1 MSWQTNRS
9 MIAMRNIA
17 RRLGLTRILGH
28 FRQGDTYEQAFDN
41 ALFAAIQPGDTVWD
55 VGANVGHYTRKFAE
69 AIGRDGKV
77 VAFEPFPSTVK
88 RLRAAVSGLENV
100 LVQPIAL
107 GAESGTMTMEGGS
120 DALAATSRVVEGPAT
135 GSDTEV
141 EIATGDAIVTRK
153 LAAAPAVLKI
163 DTEGFEL
170 DVLRGIPDRLAD
182 PALRAV
188 FIEVHFGLLANRG
201 MATAP
206 QEIERILKDAG
217 FATRWVDP
225 SHIAGE
231 RS

>member
-9 MIAMRNIA
+9 MIALRNAA
-17 RRLGLTRILGH
+17 RRVGLTRIAGRL
-28 FRQGDTYEQAFDN
+28 RPGDTYEKAFDD
-41 ALFAAIQPGDTVWD
+41 ALLAVIQPGDTVWD

-69 AIGRDGKV
+69 AAGRDGKV
-77 VAFEPFPSTVK
+77 VAFEPFPSNVK
-88 RLRAAVSGLENV
+88 RLRVGVDGLENV
-100 LVQPIAL
+100 LVLPIAL
-107 GAESGTMTMEGGS
+107 GANTGTMAMEGGS
-120 DALAATSRVVEGPAT
+120 DLLGATSRLVEGPAS
-135 GSDTEV
+135 GAAAEV
-141 EIATGDAIVTRK
+141 EIEMGDAVVTRQ
-153 LAAAPAVLKI
+153 LAAAPTVLKI

-201 MATAP
+201 MAKAP
-206 QEIERILKDAG
+206 QEIERILKAAG